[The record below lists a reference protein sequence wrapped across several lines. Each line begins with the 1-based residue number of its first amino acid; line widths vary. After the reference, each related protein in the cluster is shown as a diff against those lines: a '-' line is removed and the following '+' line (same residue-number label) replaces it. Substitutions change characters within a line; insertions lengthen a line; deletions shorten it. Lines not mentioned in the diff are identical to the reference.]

1 MPSSRSP
8 PPGFGIK
15 TRLTSAMQQFG
26 QLSSGLQTTSVGRLR
41 SQFEA
46 VRYPNWKWAGRRP
59 PYRRLP
65 ADTLTEKARE
75 RIFALAMTK
84 LPPARAKTTE
94 AFLVQSGPELAAL
107 CTECGACFNACPM
120 VDYVNL
126 RGADPR
132 IVTGGLRRLASG
144 EAAPEKTVVW
154 VGACTK
160 SGQCVDACPQK
171 AVGLDAMLLVRIAKQ
186 RALNETRQLPAKQ
199 DPSYFPRIKTFAR
212 LQLSDEEL
220 EKWL

>member
-1 MPSSRSP
+1 
-8 PPGFGIK
+8 
-15 TRLTSAMQQFG
+15 
-26 QLSSGLQTTSVGRLR
+26 
-41 SQFEA
+41 
-46 VRYPNWKWAGRRP
+46 
-59 PYRRLP
+59 
-65 ADTLTEKARE
+65 
-75 RIFALAMTK
+75 MTK
-84 LPPARAKTTE
+84 LPRARAGTTE
-94 AFLVQSGPELAAL
+94 AFLMQSGPELAAL

-126 RGADPR
+126 RGADPKV
-132 IVTGGLRRLASG
+132 VTSGLRRLASG
-144 EAAPEKTVVW
+144 EAAPEETVAW

-171 AVGLDAMLLVRIAKQ
+171 VVGLDAMLLVRIAKQ
-186 RALNETRQLPAKQ
+186 RAINETRQLPAKQ

>member
-1 MPSSRSP
+1 
-8 PPGFGIK
+8 
-15 TRLTSAMQQFG
+15 
-26 QLSSGLQTTSVGRLR
+26 
-41 SQFEA
+41 
-46 VRYPNWKWAGRRP
+46 
-59 PYRRLP
+59 
-65 ADTLTEKARE
+65 
-75 RIFALAMTK
+75 MTK
-84 LPPARAKTTE
+84 LPRARAGTTE
-94 AFLVQSGPELAAL
+94 AFLMQSGPELAAL

-132 IVTGGLRRLASG
+132 IVTGGLRRLARG
-144 EAAPEKTVVW
+144 EAAPEETVAW

-186 RALNETRQLPAKQ
+186 RAINETRQLPAKQ

-212 LQLSDEEL
+212 LQLTDQEACHVAMSDDRVTFWFGCNMLRHAEMIRLSIMLL
-220 EKWL
+220 ERVGSM

>member
-1 MPSSRSP
+1 M
-8 PPGFGIK
+8 
-15 TRLTSAMQQFG
+15 TRLPT
-26 QLSSGLQTTSVGRLR
+26 
-41 SQFEA
+41 
-46 VRYPNWKWAGRRP
+46 
-59 PYRRLP
+59 
-65 ADTLTEKARE
+65 
-75 RIFALAMTK
+75 
-84 LPPARAKTTE
+84 ARAETTE
-94 AFLVQSGPELAAL
+94 AFLAQSGPELAAL

-126 RGADPR
+126 RGADPT
-132 IVTGGLRRLASG
+132 IITSGLRRLASG
-144 EAAPEKTVVW
+144 EAAPEDTVAW

-160 SGQCVDACPQK
+160 SGRCVDACPQK

-186 RALNETRQLPAKQ
+186 RAINETRQLPAKQ